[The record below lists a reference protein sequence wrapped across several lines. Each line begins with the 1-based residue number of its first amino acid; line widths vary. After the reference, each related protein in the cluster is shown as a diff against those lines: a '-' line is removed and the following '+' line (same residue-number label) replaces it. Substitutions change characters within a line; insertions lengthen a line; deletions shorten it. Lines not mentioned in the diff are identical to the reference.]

1 MELVKRQISLE
12 NSTNRGD
19 FSSSW
24 GAMTASTFYVNIFLT
39 QDIDDM
45 GLFTDIQYFSNVP
58 VAQSPVDYSILI
70 NKMIQSGYT
79 SPFMFGILPPAFTGI
94 TETDLKTLRFTGNTE
109 SSYYA
114 YFNLPITGFT
124 DSKIED
130 VYSYSQLDRL
140 KVGLDIEAETYINY
154 IGNTINGVSRV
165 SSDGEP
171 VVYVVDTAN
180 NALLGTNNQSS
191 GILYR
196 DYSGITRTVTYE
208 DGVTEVIPVTQ
219 FRFRGEGKNQ
229 TTVSLSAITK
239 EEYLFGIISTPEVQS
254 DVFID
259 RGITSVMDMHLR
271 LSEIKNMGE
280 LARYGNG
287 FYTIRRT

>member
-12 NSTNRGD
+12 NSTSRTSNQ
-19 FSSSW
+19 SW
-24 GAMTASTFYVNIFLT
+24 GVMTASTFYVNIFLT
-39 QDIDDM
+39 QDFDDM
-45 GLFTDIQYFSNVP
+45 GLFMDIQYFPNVP
-58 VAQSPVDYSILI
+58 VAQSPVDYTVLI
-70 NKMIQSGYT
+70 TKMIQSGYT

-94 TETDLKTLRFTGNTE
+94 TQTDIQTLRFTGNTE

-114 YFNLPITGFT
+114 YFNLPITGLT
-124 DSKIED
+124 DSKVED
-130 VYSYSQLDRL
+130 VHSYSQLDRL
-140 KVGLDIEAETYINY
+140 KVGLDIEAETYTNY

-171 VVYVVDTAN
+171 VVYVIDTAN

-196 DYSGITRTVTYE
+196 DYSGLTRTVTYE
-208 DGVTEVIPVTQ
+208 DGESQVIPVTE
-219 FRFRGEGKNQ
+219 FRFRGEGKNP

-259 RGITSVMDMHLR
+259 RGVTSVIDIHLK
-271 LSEIKNMGE
+271 LSEIKNIAE
-280 LARYGNG
+280 LTRYGNG
-287 FYTIRRT
+287 FYTLRRT

>member
-1 MELVKRQISLE
+1 MELIKRQISLE
-12 NSTNRGD
+12 NSTNRAN

-24 GAMTASTFYVNIFLT
+24 GTMTASTFYIDVFLT
-39 QDIDDM
+39 QNVDDM
-45 GLFTDIQYFSNVP
+45 GLFTDIKYFPNVP
-58 VAQSPVDYSILI
+58 VAQSPVDYTILRS
-70 NKMIQSGYT
+70 KMIQSGYT
-79 SPFMFGILPPAFTGI
+79 SPFIFGILPPAFTGI
-94 TETDLKTLRFTGNTE
+94 TQTDIQTLRFTGNTE

-114 YFNLPITGFT
+114 YFNLPITGLT
-124 DSKIED
+124 DSKVED

-165 SSDGEP
+165 SSDGDP

-180 NALLGTNNQSS
+180 NNLLGTNNQTS

-196 DYSGITRTVTYE
+196 DFSGLTRTITYE
-208 DGVTEVIPVTQ
+208 DGESQVIPVTE
-219 FRFRGEGKNQ
+219 FRFIGEGINQ
-229 TTVSLSAITK
+229 TNVSLSALTK
-239 EEYLFGIISTPEVQS
+239 EEYLFGIISTPEIKN

-259 RGITSVMDMHLR
+259 RGVTSVMDMHLR

-280 LARYGNG
+280 LTRYGNG

>member
-12 NSTNRGD
+12 SSTNRGN

-24 GAMTASTFYVNIFLT
+24 GTMTASTFYVNIFLT
-39 QDIDDM
+39 QDFDDM
-45 GLFTDIQYFSNVP
+45 GLFTDIQYFPNVP
-58 VAQSPVDYSILI
+58 VAQSPVDYTILI

-94 TETDLKTLRFTGNTE
+94 TQTDLQTLRFTGNTE

-114 YFNLPITGFT
+114 YFNTPITGFT
-124 DSKIED
+124 DSKVED

-171 VVYVVDTAN
+171 VIYVIDTAN

-208 DGVTEVIPVTQ
+208 DGVTEVIPVTE

-287 FYTIRRT
+287 FYTLRRT